1 VPVTEAAPGG
11 AWQVGYVALRV
22 VPTAR
27 LSGTRSDPNNNS
39 LILSATVSGVSVLLL
54 GDAETE
60 EQALVLVPPVQV
72 LKVAHHGSSYQ
83 DSRLLDSL
91 RPRVALVSVGAGNGY
106 GHPSESV
113 LARLR
118 ANGARV
124 ARTDLDGD
132 IAVSTVPGGQVG
144 DLTVVHRRVS

>member
-1 VPVTEAAPGG
+1 
-11 AWQVGYVALRV
+11 
-22 VPTAR
+22 
-27 LSGTRSDPNNNS
+27 
-39 LILSATVSGVSVLLL
+39 VSVLLL

-60 EQALVLVPPVQV
+60 QQALIRLPPVHI

-83 DSRLLDSL
+83 DSGLLDSV

-124 ARTDLDGD
+124 FRTDLDGD
-132 IAVSTVPGGQVG
+132 IAVVRLPSGQTG
-144 DLTVVHRRVS
+144 DLAVVHRRVS